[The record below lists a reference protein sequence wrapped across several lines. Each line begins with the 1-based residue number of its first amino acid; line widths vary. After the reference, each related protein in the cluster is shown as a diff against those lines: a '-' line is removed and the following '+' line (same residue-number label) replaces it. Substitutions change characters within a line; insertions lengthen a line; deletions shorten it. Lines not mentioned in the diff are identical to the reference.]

1 MFVYQDFNDS
11 DTVKIRLYNFAG
23 TLLNSATTTW
33 TTWSNT
39 WGVNERF
46 IVMNDDVNG
55 VAEIYLVSEDNIT
68 SLEFQNTSYD
78 TELNDYVYNAD

>member
-1 MFVYQDFNDS
+1 MFVYQDSNDN

-33 TTWSNT
+33 TSWGST

-46 IVMNDDVNG
+46 IVTNSNVNG

-68 SLEFQNTSYD
+68 SLEFQTGSSD
-78 TELNDYVYNAD
+78 TEINDYIYNSD

>member
-1 MFVYQDFNDS
+1 MFVYQDSNDS
-11 DTVKIRLYNFAG
+11 NTVKIRLYNFAG

-33 TTWSNT
+33 TTWSST

-46 IVMNDDVNG
+46 IVTNTDVNG

-68 SLEFQNTSYD
+68 SLTFQNTSSD
-78 TELNDYVYNAD
+78 TEINDYVYNAD